1 MVDKSDLVLA
11 VWNGEE
17 RGGTWDTISYARK
30 KGKPIKYIMLKELNL
45 DDREKSLSRILLI
58 EEARRKIEE
67 SENF

>member
-30 KGKPIKYIMLKELNL
+30 KGKPIRYIMLKELTL
-45 DDREKSLSRILLI
+45 EDREKSLEHLLLI
-58 EEARRKIEE
+58 EELRRKIEE
-67 SENF
+67 A